1 MEYMSVI
8 RNELGEIVRYCKDYT
23 ERDNEEY
30 LETHPECYKSVVS
43 IENYSL
49 RFLEQAIYGNERANH
64 SRQIREAG
72 VYTPKQTKKRGKNM
86 AAEQKAAPM
95 PEIVLNTV
103 LEKLDEI
110 ENQIK
115 YHDEAKKKLEQE
127 YTELA
132 HAIGKSGK

>member
-1 MEYMSVI
+1 
-8 RNELGEIVRYCKDYT
+8 
-23 ERDNEEY
+23 
-30 LETHPECYKSVVS
+30 
-43 IENYSL
+43 
-49 RFLEQAIYGNERANH
+49 
-64 SRQIREAG
+64 
-72 VYTPKQTKKRGKNM
+72 M

-127 YTELA
+127 YIELA
-132 HAIGKSGK
+132 HAIGTSGK

>member
-1 MEYMSVI
+1 MEMKEQTIVDKYARLGVKPKI
-8 RNELGEIVRYCKDYT
+8 LAELNACPTKD
-23 ERDNEEY
+23 
-30 LETHPECYKSVVS
+30 
-43 IENYSL
+43 IEDIL
-49 RFLEQAIYGNERANH
+49 AK
-64 SRQIREAG
+64 AG
-72 VYTPKQTKKRGKNM
+72 VYTPKPTKKRGKNM

-95 PEIVLNTV
+95 PEIALNTV

-132 HAIGKSGK
+132 HAIGTSGK

>member
-1 MEYMSVI
+1 MEMKEQTIVDKYARLGVKPKI
-8 RNELGEIVRYCKDYT
+8 LAELNACSTKD
-23 ERDNEEY
+23 
-30 LETHPECYKSVVS
+30 
-43 IENYSL
+43 IEDIL
-49 RFLEQAIYGNERANH
+49 AK
-64 SRQIREAG
+64 AG

-132 HAIGKSGK
+132 HAIGTSGK